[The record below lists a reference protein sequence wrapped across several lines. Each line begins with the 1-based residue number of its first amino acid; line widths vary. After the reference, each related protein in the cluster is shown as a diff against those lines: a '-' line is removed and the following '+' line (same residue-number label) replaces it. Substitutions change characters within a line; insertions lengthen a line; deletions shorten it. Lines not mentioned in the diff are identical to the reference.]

1 MAWIR
6 RLAWYG
12 QVANQDREYRAFQEA
27 REFVRSLVLKNVTEG
42 REYCKSGQ
50 KPDDIPSSPHHVY
63 RNK

>member
-27 REFVRSLVLKNVTEG
+27 REFVRSLVLKNVT
-42 REYCKSGQ
+42 RSDTTQTIFKS
-50 KPDDIPSSPHHVY
+50 DDSDDPPRLVI
-63 RNK
+63 N